1 VRVLCDHGHESL
13 AKIPFIASHPV
24 PIPWNWMETAMFSA
38 YDVMPALLDYLDL
51 PVPEDRNL
59 PGQSFLPLVADRR
72 RSTGEPTT

>member
-1 VRVLCDHGHESL
+1 
-13 AKIPFIASHPV
+13 
-24 PIPWNWMETAMFSA
+24 MFSA